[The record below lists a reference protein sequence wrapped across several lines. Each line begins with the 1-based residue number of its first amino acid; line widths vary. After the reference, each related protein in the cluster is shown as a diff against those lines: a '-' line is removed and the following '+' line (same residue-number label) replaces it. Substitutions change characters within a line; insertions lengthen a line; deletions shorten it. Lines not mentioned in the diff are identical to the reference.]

1 MADMLLTITELDDC
15 PIPAGCRQRLDEVT
29 IKKYGC
35 VWRIN
40 KNDSDPFPSNPHAH
54 NCESGLKLDLS
65 NGNLY
70 FSAESTGKAV
80 EQKRLLAIRTAAEQ
94 KGVKLPALAV

>member
-1 MADMLLTITELDDC
+1 MADMLLTIIELDDC
-15 PIPAGCRQRLDEVT
+15 PIPAGCRQRLDE
-29 IKKYGC
+29 
-35 VWRIN
+35 
-40 KNDSDPFPSNPHAH
+40 DSDPFPSNPHAH